1 MKIETVDGDFMI
13 SSFDL
18 SPDDLVRVACA
29 CCSALIMLHPSPH
42 LPKLLIN
49 DYDDYYGN
57 SVWVQYRYQKKLKI
71 IRFIRVQKFS
81 VPSFCICSHNF

>member
-1 MKIETVDGDFMI
+1 MTAVTGQLNAKWSVWKMKIETVDGDFMI

-18 SPDDLVRVACA
+18 SADDLVRVACA

-57 SVWVQYRYQKKLKI
+57 SVWVQYRYQKKI
-71 IRFIRVQKFS
+71 DDNTV
-81 VPSFCICSHNF
+81 H